1 MKNKVLV
8 KLYVSDLDTCYDV
21 FIPVNEIIWKIKK
34 MLVKSASDL
43 TGIPLDFNQEYLLIN
58 RITGDIYNNNDIVY
72 DTNIRNSTELILLK
86 K

>member
-21 FIPVNEIIWKIKK
+21 FIPVNEMIWKIKK